1 MRLSAATGR
10 RGRGGEPQPGG
21 ILGVV
26 VDEIWRD
33 NLLVGV
39 SKGDEGWNLSR
50 NRTQGRYT
58 MSGIPSSRQLS
69 PQLGFDFPGA
79 VSPVVSVL

>member
-10 RGRGGEPQPGG
+10 RGSGGEPQPGG
-21 ILGVV
+21 IPGVV

-39 SKGDEGWNLSR
+39 SQGDEGWNFSR

-58 MSGIPSSRQLS
+58 IHQIWYT
-69 PQLGFDFPGA
+69 
-79 VSPVVSVL
+79 VLQTTISTTRV